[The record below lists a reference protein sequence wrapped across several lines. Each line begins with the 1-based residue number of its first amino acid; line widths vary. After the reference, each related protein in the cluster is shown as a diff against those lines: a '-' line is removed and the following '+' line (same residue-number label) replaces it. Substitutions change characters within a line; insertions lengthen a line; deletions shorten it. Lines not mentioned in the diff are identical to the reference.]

1 MPIILSIETSTK
13 ACSAAIHQD
22 GKLLSV
28 SELNNEKS
36 SSGMLTTLI
45 EHVVKT
51 AGLTLQYI
59 DAIAVAKGPGSYTG
73 LRIGV
78 STAKGLCFTLEK
90 PLIAI
95 NTLEAMAY
103 QLSIGRH
110 PAGRHSAGRHSA
122 GRHPAGRH
130 PAGRHPAGRHPAG
143 RHPAGRHP
151 AGRHSAV
158 NYQLGVS
165 PLSLLLCPMLDA
177 RRMEVYCAVYK
188 ADPLELLEPTQAK
201 IIDETSFSNLF
212 ESHKIIFFGDGAEK
226 CRASL
231 GNDSNAV
238 FVNEVVFPSAKS
250 IGALATR
257 SFEQLQFENV
267 ADFEPFYLKEFV
279 GTTPKKII
287 I

>member
-1 MPIILSIETSTK
+1 MSLEIILHSIFYILHFLIMPIILSIETSMK

-28 SELNNEKS
+28 SELYNEKS

-51 AGLTLQYI
+51 ASLKLNEI

-103 QLSIGRH
+103 QLSII
-110 PAGRHSAGRHSA
+110 
-122 GRHPAGRH
+122 
-130 PAGRHPAGRHPAG
+130 
-143 RHPAGRHP
+143 
-151 AGRHSAV
+151 
-158 NYQLGVS
+158 NYQSSILI
-165 PLSLLLCPMLDA
+165 CPMLDA
-177 RRMEVYCAVYK
+177 RRMEVYCAVYE
-188 ADPLELLEPTQAK
+188 ANTLELIEPTQAK
-201 IIDETSFSNLF
+201 IIDETSFADLLEN
-212 ESHKIIFFGDGAEK
+212 HQIIFFGDGAEK
-226 CRASL
+226 CRATL
-231 GNDSNAV
+231 GGSSNAV
-238 FVNEVVFPSAKS
+238 FLTQTIFPSAKS

-257 SFEQLQFENV
+257 AFEQQQFENV

-279 GTTPKKII
+279 GTTPKKISI
-287 I
+287 

>member
-28 SELNNEKS
+28 SELYNEKS

-51 AGLTLQYI
+51 ASLTLQEI
-59 DAIAVAKGPGSYTG
+59 DAVAVAKGPGSYTG

-103 QLSIGRH
+103 SMFDVK
-110 PAGRHSAGRHSA
+110 STNFST
-122 GRHPAGRH
+122 
-130 PAGRHPAGRHPAG
+130 
-143 RHPAGRHP
+143 
-151 AGRHSAV
+151 
-158 NYQLGVS
+158 
-165 PLSLLLCPMLDA
+165 LLVPMLDA

-188 ADPLELLEPTQAK
+188 ADTLEVIEPTQAK
-201 IIDETSFSNLF
+201 IIDETSFADLL
-212 ESHKIIFFGDGAEK
+212 EKHKIIFFGDGAEK
-226 CRASL
+226 CRATL
-231 GNDSNAV
+231 GANPNAV
-238 FVNEVVFPSAKS
+238 FLNQTIFPSAKS

-257 SFEQLQFENV
+257 AFELQPFENV

-279 GTTPKKII
+279 GTTPKKNSI
-287 I
+287 

>member
-28 SELNNEKS
+28 SELYNEKS

-51 AGLTLQYI
+51 ASLKLQNI
-59 DAIAVAKGPGSYTG
+59 DAVAVAKGPGSYTG

-103 QLSIGRH
+103 SMFDVGCLMVDDGYLLENIQTSTSNIQ
-110 PAGRHSAGRHSA
+110 HST
-122 GRHPAGRH
+122 
-130 PAGRHPAGRHPAG
+130 
-143 RHPAGRHP
+143 
-151 AGRHSAV
+151 
-158 NYQLGVS
+158 
-165 PLSLLLCPMLDA
+165 LLIPMLDA
-177 RRMEVYCAVYK
+177 RRMEVYCAVYQ
-188 ADPLELLEPTQAK
+188 ADTLEILEPTQAK
-201 IIDETSFSNLF
+201 IIDETSFADLLENN
-212 ESHKIIFFGDGAEK
+212 KIIFFGDGAEK
-226 CRASL
+226 CRATL
-231 GNDSNAV
+231 GGNPNAV
-238 FVNEVVFPSAKS
+238 FLNQTIFPSAKG
-250 IGALATR
+250 IGALATHA
-257 SFEQLQFENV
+257 FEQQQFENV

-279 GTTPKKII
+279 GTTPKKAIV
-287 I
+287 

>member
-22 GKLLSV
+22 GTLLSV
-28 SELNNEKS
+28 SELYNEKS

-51 AGLTLQYI
+51 ASLTLQDI
-59 DAIAVAKGPGSYTG
+59 DAMAVAKGPGSYTG

-95 NTLEAMAY
+95 NTLEAMSY
-103 QLSIGRH
+103 QLSI
-110 PAGRHSAGRHSA
+110 
-122 GRHPAGRH
+122 
-130 PAGRHPAGRHPAG
+130 
-143 RHPAGRHP
+143 
-151 AGRHSAV
+151 GRHSAV
-158 NYQLGVS
+158 NYQLGGS

-188 ADPLELLEPTQAK
+188 ADTLELLEPTQAK
-201 IIDETSFSNLF
+201 IIDETSFTNLF
-212 ESHKIIFFGDGAEK
+212 EGHKIIFFGDGAEK
-226 CRASL
+226 CRATL
-231 GNDSNAV
+231 GNYSNAV
-238 FVNEVVFPSAKS
+238 FVNEVIFPSAKS

-267 ADFEPFYLKEFV
+267 ADFEPFYLKEFL
-279 GTTPKKII
+279 GTTPKKAII
-287 I
+287 IIENKN

>member
-28 SELNNEKS
+28 SELYNEKS

-51 AGLTLQYI
+51 ASLRLQDI
-59 DAIAVAKGPGSYTG
+59 DAVAVAKGPGSYTG

-103 QLSIGRH
+103 SIYDLR
-110 PAGRHSAGRHSA
+110 
-122 GRHPAGRH
+122 
-130 PAGRHPAGRHPAG
+130 
-143 RHPAGRHP
+143 
-151 AGRHSAV
+151 AV
-158 NYQLGVS
+158 RRSDSIYDLKSDAQNPVTNNQS
-165 PLSLLLCPMLDA
+165 PITNLLCPMLDA

-188 ADPLELLEPTQAK
+188 ADTLEILEPTQAK
-201 IIDETSFSNLF
+201 IIDETSFVDLLEN
-212 ESHKIIFFGDGAEK
+212 HKIIFFGDGAEK
-226 CRASL
+226 CRATL
-231 GNDSNAV
+231 GGNPNAV
-238 FVNEVVFPSAKS
+238 FLNQTIFPSAKS
-250 IGALATR
+250 IGALATHA
-257 SFEQLQFENV
+257 FEQQQFENV

-279 GTTPKKII
+279 GTTPKSNKL
-287 I
+287 

>member
-1 MPIILSIETSTK
+1 MVEKYHFSFTHSKFTHSKLDLMPIILSIETSTK

-28 SELNNEKS
+28 SELYNEKS

-51 AGLTLQYI
+51 ASLTLQDV

-95 NTLEAMAY
+95 NTLEAIAF
-103 QLSIGRH
+103 QLSIGWYS
-110 PAGRHSAGRHSA
+110 AWRHSAGRHSA
-122 GRHPAGRH
+122 GRH
-130 PAGRHPAGRHPAG
+130 
-143 RHPAGRHP
+143 
-151 AGRHSAV
+151 SAV
-158 NYQLGVS
+158 NYQLGGS
-165 PLSLLLCPMLDA
+165 PLSIFLCPMLDA

-188 ADPLELLEPTQAK
+188 VDTLELLEPTQAK
-201 IIDETSFSNLF
+201 IIDETSFADLF
-212 ESHKIIFFGDGAEK
+212 ENHKIIFFGDGAEK
-226 CRASL
+226 CHAIL
-231 GNDSNAV
+231 GNNPNAV
-238 FVNEVVFPSAKS
+238 FLDQVIFPSAKS
-250 IGALATR
+250 IGELATR
-257 SFEQLQFENV
+257 SFEQQKFENV

-279 GTTPKKII
+279 GTTPKKAII
-287 I
+287 

>member
-1 MPIILSIETSTK
+1 MECRMSLEIILHSIFYILHFLIMPIILSIETSTK

-28 SELNNEKS
+28 SELYNEKS

-51 AGLTLQYI
+51 ASLKLNEI

-103 QLSIGRH
+103 SMVNVKHLIFDDGYLVENIQTSTSNRSVGRIQ
-110 PAGRHSAGRHSA
+110 HST
-122 GRHPAGRH
+122 
-130 PAGRHPAGRHPAG
+130 
-143 RHPAGRHP
+143 
-151 AGRHSAV
+151 
-158 NYQLGVS
+158 
-165 PLSLLLCPMLDA
+165 LLVPMLDA
-177 RRMEVYCAVYK
+177 RRMEVYCAVYE
-188 ADPLELLEPTQAK
+188 ANTLELIEPTQAK
-201 IIDETSFSNLF
+201 VIDETSFADLLEN
-212 ESHKIIFFGDGAEK
+212 HQIIFFGDGAEK
-226 CRASL
+226 CRATL
-231 GNDSNAV
+231 GGSSNAV
-238 FVNEVVFPSAKS
+238 FLTQTIFPSAKS

-257 SFEQLQFENV
+257 AFEQQQFENV

-279 GTTPKKII
+279 GTTPKKISI
-287 I
+287 

>member
-28 SELNNEKS
+28 SELYNEKS

-51 AGLTLQYI
+51 ASLRLQDI
-59 DAIAVAKGPGSYTG
+59 DAVAIAKGPGSYTG

-103 QLSIGRH
+103 SIYDLRFEIYDLKSDAQN
-110 PAGRHSAGRHSA
+110 P
-122 GRHPAGRH
+122 
-130 PAGRHPAGRHPAG
+130 
-143 RHPAGRHP
+143 
-151 AGRHSAV
+151 V
-158 NYQLGVS
+158 TNNQS
-165 PLSLLLCPMLDA
+165 PITNLLCPMLDA

-188 ADPLELLEPTQAK
+188 ADTLEILEPTQAK
-201 IIDETSFSNLF
+201 IIDETSFADLLEN
-212 ESHKIIFFGDGAEK
+212 HKIIFFGDGAEK
-226 CRASL
+226 CRVTL
-231 GNDSNAV
+231 GGNPNAV
-238 FVNEVVFPSAKS
+238 FLNQTIFPSAKS

-257 SFEQLQFENV
+257 AFEQQQFENV

-279 GTTPKKII
+279 GTTPKKTSL
-287 I
+287 